1 MATALDPAA
10 AEAEVE
16 AAAPAPAAAAAPA
29 EAEATAP
36 APATAPEANVSTV
49 GLTLLLDV
57 GPQANDRLLIEMGGL
72 L

>member
-16 AAAPAPAAAAAPA
+16 AAAPAPAAA

>member
-16 AAAPAPAAAAAPA
+16 AAALAPAEAEA

-49 GLTLLLDV
+49 GLALLLDV
-57 GPQANDRLLIEMGGL
+57 GPQANDRFLIEMGGL

>member
-1 MATALDPAA
+1 MATAPDPAA

-16 AAAPAPAAAAAPA
+16 AAAPAPAAAEA